1 MSRARRQRGSFARR
15 GVALVVALV
24 VVLLIT
30 TFLSQFSFT
39 TSLELRSLQAQ
50 KETMQARALARSAFK
65 AVQGAL
71 LQDESDFLFGYK
83 QLKQVLAVT
92 AIAWEEGLLTALE
105 IEPLD
110 PLFNLNRLAKIQ
122 AHRPGEPPN
131 QDVLFKRLFQ
141 NILAD
146 VVPLPD
152 ETTTFVEPLQPG
164 ELSEL
169 YAALFDWVDEG
180 GEPYSG
186 IDGVTGAEGPEY
198 FGERPERAPPNRP
211 LERLSEI
218 RLVRGVADSRIPWE
232 IWRSRF
238 SIREPS
244 AGESNLYPGLLN
256 VNGATRDQIVAFLEA
271 RRLDP
276 ATTNQLSGTLKD
288 RQIALNDYAEN
299 ADLIA
304 SALIPGDVLSQVL
317 SQELTTSDIKARLGS
332 VPGINPNY
340 SNQVFSTSDEYFRV
354 RIVTQVGQMQAE
366 LEAVLYTPRKG
377 DRTAREAKVLEYT
390 LR

>member
-1 MSRARRQRGSFARR
+1 MSRARRQQGTFARR

-50 KETMQARALARSAFK
+50 KETMQARALARAVFK

-110 PLFNLNRLAKIQ
+110 PLFNLNCLATLREDSKQ
-122 AHRPGEPPN
+122 HRSLLN
-131 QDVLFKRLFQ
+131 LFQ
-141 NILAD
+141 NTLLDIT
-146 VVPLPD
+146 P
-152 ETTTFVEPLQPG
+152 VEGTGNQFARTVDP
-164 ELSEL
+164 EMFSAL
-169 YAALFDWVDEG
+169 YAALKDWVDVDEKVFTTA
-180 GEPYSG
+180 
-186 IDGVTGAEGPEY
+186 DLARGAEAAEY
-198 FGERPERAPPNRP
+198 FGERPERVPPNRP

-218 RLVRGVADSRIPWE
+218 RLVRGAADGRIPWE
-232 IWRSRF
+232 TWRDRF
-238 SIREPS
+238 SVYPKECDT
-244 AGESNLYPGLLN
+244 ATKLYPGRLN
-256 VNGATRDQIVAFLEA
+256 VNGASRDEIIQFLLA
-271 RRLDP
+271 RSYDDP
-276 ATTNQLSGTLKD
+276 DSLGTNFPPIQK
-288 RQIALNDYAEN
+288 ALNEYADKAEE
-299 ADLIA
+299 IA
-304 SALIPGDVLSQVL
+304 QELIPEDSLVPLYSQKL
-317 SQELTTSDIKARLGS
+317 AQSDIKAALQRLDLK
-332 VPGINPNY
+332 PGFWE
-340 SNQVFSTSDEYFRV
+340 QVFSIFDHYFRV

-366 LEAVLYTPRKG
+366 LEAVLHTPRDRNK
-377 DRTAREAKVLEYT
+377 RTAYRADVLEYT

>member
-1 MSRARRQRGSFARR
+1 MSRARRQRRSFARR

-50 KETMQARALARSAFK
+50 KETMQARALARAVFK

-83 QLKQVLAVT
+83 QLKQVLGVT

-110 PLFNLNRLAKIQ
+110 PLFNLNRLARIQ
-122 AHRPGEPPN
+122 PDSP
-131 QDVLFKRLFQ
+131 QDVLLHELFQ
-141 NILAD
+141 KALGDVLPLAEKGN
-146 VVPLPD
+146 PLVQPIEPAALSGLYSAVFDWIDQD
-152 ETTTFVEPLQPG
+152 ETVYTAIPG
-164 ELSEL
+164 
-169 YAALFDWVDEG
+169 AV
-180 GEPYSG
+180 
-186 IDGVTGAEGPEY
+186 GAEAAEY

-271 RRLDP
+271 RRVEDSITDALPGSLTDI
-276 ATTNQLSGTLKD
+276 QK
-288 RQIALNDYAEN
+288 ALNEYAKN
-299 ADLIA
+299 AEEIVQE
-304 SALIPGDVLSQVL
+304 LIPEESLALVLPRS
-317 SQELTTSDIKARLGS
+317 LTQSDIQGRLKQLGLKPLQS
-332 VPGINPNY
+332 T
-340 SNQVFSTSDEYFRV
+340 QVFSTFDEYFRV

-366 LEAVLYTPRKG
+366 LEAVLHTPRNAK
-377 DRTAREAKVLEYT
+377 DRTAYRADVLEYT